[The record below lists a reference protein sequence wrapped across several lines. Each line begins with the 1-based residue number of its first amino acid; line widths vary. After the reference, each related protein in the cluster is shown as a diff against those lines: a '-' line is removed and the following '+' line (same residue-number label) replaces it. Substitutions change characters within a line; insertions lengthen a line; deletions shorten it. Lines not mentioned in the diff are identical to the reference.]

1 MDVDEQV
8 IIPIKKYNKMLNAYN
23 KFNDELV
30 KYEKEIELQY
40 RTRYSS
46 SYSELQLEYN
56 NLRKQC
62 DILLQDK
69 LRLTNEVMELSNKI
83 NKMNNSSLWRRF
95 INFISSLNK

>member
-23 KFNDELV
+23 KFNDELI
-30 KYEKEIELQY
+30 KYEKEIESQY
-40 RTRYSS
+40 RSRYIS

-62 DILLQDK
+62 DILMQDK